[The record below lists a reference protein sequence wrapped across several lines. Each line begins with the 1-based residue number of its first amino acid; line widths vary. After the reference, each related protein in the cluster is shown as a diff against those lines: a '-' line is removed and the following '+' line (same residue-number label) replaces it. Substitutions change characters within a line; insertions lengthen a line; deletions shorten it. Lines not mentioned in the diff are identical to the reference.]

1 MAGNAALPLFC
12 DATGAVEEAQVG
24 RFCELL
30 HTRGFAIV
38 RLPACA
44 HAEAAAV
51 RKAAGTFFALEKE
64 EKRAVGDFR
73 AIGDT
78 YVGYRDTAAT
88 RQDCDAEFLEVRLE
102 STTGRSRSRSHGL
115 GPQPQP
121 RLARHQVHLDS
132 SGLAFPDPS
141 GCCIGAAAQPLFVR
155 LAAIARELL
164 QLLASHIDVP
174 PGAFLAPLDPPDMA
188 ASALPEG
195 SLTAT
200 VLRLCHYRS
209 RPQPPAAPSA
219 AAAEGEV
226 RTPAAA
232 AASGRQEGRP
242 ARVEV
247 RPIS

>member
-1 MAGNAALPLFC
+1 M
-12 DATGAVEEAQVG
+12 
-24 RFCELL
+24 
-30 HTRGFAIV
+30 
-38 RLPACA
+38 
-44 HAEAAAV
+44 
-51 RKAAGTFFALEKE
+51 
-64 EKRAVGDFR
+64 
-73 AIGDT
+73 
-78 YVGYRDTAAT
+78 
-88 RQDCDAEFLEVRLE
+88 
-102 STTGRSRSRSHGL
+102 
-115 GPQPQP
+115 
-121 RLARHQVHLDS
+121 HLDS

-209 RPQPPAAPSA
+209 RPQPPAAPTA

-226 RTPAAA
+226 PTPGAA

-247 RPIS
+247 RRGLHPTI

>member
-1 MAGNAALPLFC
+1 MAALDANAALPLFC

-88 RQDCDAEFLEVRLE
+88 RLDCDAEFLEVRL
-102 STTGRSRSRSHGL
+102 GR
-115 GPQPQP
+115 
-121 RLARHQVHLDS
+121 
-132 SGLAFPDPS
+132 
-141 GCCIGAAAQPLFVR
+141 
-155 LAAIARELL
+155 
-164 QLLASHIDVP
+164 
-174 PGAFLAPLDPPDMA
+174 APL
-188 ASALPEG
+188 G
-195 SLTAT
+195 
-200 VLRLCHYRS
+200 
-209 RPQPPAAPSA
+209 
-219 AAAEGEV
+219 
-226 RTPAAA
+226 AAA
-232 AASGRQEGRP
+232 AAATALAPTP
-242 ARVEV
+242 A
-247 RPIS
+247 